1 MYALLFRGNKRAV
14 LLRAGFVI
22 AAIALIDYAV
32 VGEIPL
38 GFLYLLPMLMV
49 GSVVGRGPII
59 AVALVCTYLAE
70 IFSDLVFNLRTGLSR
85 DILFFAAFAG
95 AGLFIREVTISRQ
108 AAAKNL
114 REIERER
121 DARRD
126 AEEQLKVLVESS
138 PVAIFTADANGAVL
152 MANEAAHRMLGV
164 EDGTLVGKLIHRY
177 LPALSNITLHDESL
191 QLLRAVMQARG
202 RRDDGEAFLA
212 DICFS
217 TYQTNAGTR
226 LAAMVLDA
234 SEDLRAHEVAGM
246 QQLLEGSRIAV
257 SALSHEIRNICGAI
271 AVVHQNLKSAPS
283 LNGNKD
289 FEALGSLVIA
299 LERIASVN
307 LQQTASQASE
317 VDLIALLDELKIVVG
332 PSLNEDEIR
341 TEWNIE
347 PGLPQV
353 WGDRSSL
360 MQVFLNLISNSSRA
374 LLRKE
379 HRTLTLNARKVG
391 NQVCVEVVD
400 NGGGVAQPEHLFRPF
415 QAGAE
420 STGLGLYMSR
430 AFLRS
435 FRGDLRYVPVDDGA
449 CFVVELVPS
458 SETALEVQLTR
469 SAV

>member
-1 MYALLFRGNKRAV
+1 MYARLFKGSKGAVLWRAV
-14 LLRAGFVI
+14 IVI
-22 AAIALIDYAV
+22 AAIALLDYAV

-49 GSVVGRGPII
+49 GSVVGRVPIF
-59 AVALVCTYLAE
+59 AAALVCTCLAE
-70 IFSDLVFNLRTGLSR
+70 IFSDLAFNLRTGLSR

-95 AGLFIREVTISRQ
+95 AGMFIREVTISRRVAQ
-108 AAAKNL
+108 QNL

-138 PVAIFTADANGAVL
+138 PVAIFTADSNGTVL
-152 MANEAAHRMLGV
+152 TANEAAHRMLGV
-164 EDGTLVGKLIHRY
+164 QQGILVGKLIHRY

-202 RRDDGEAFLA
+202 HREDGEAFLA

-217 TYQTNAGTR
+217 TYHTNAGTR

-246 QQLLEGSRIAV
+246 QQLVEGSRIAV

-271 AVVHQNLKSAPS
+271 AVVHQNLKSAAS
-283 LNGNKD
+283 LTGNKD

-307 LQQTASQASE
+307 LRETASQASE
-317 VDLIALLDELKIVVG
+317 VDLNLLLDELKIVVG
-332 PSLNEDEIR
+332 PSLSEDEIR
-341 TEWNIE
+341 SEWNVE

-353 WGDRSSL
+353 WGDRSNL
-360 MQVFLNLISNSSRA
+360 MQVFLNLISNSGRA
-374 LLRKE
+374 LLRKNQ
-379 HRTLTLNARKVG
+379 RTLTINARKAG
-391 NQVCVEVVD
+391 SQVCVELID

-415 QAGAE
+415 QEGAE

-435 FRGDLRYVPVDDGA
+435 FRGDLRYVPIDGGA
-449 CFVVELVPS
+449 CFVVELLLS
-458 SETALEVQLTR
+458 SEAAQDMQLARTAP
-469 SAV
+469 